1 MIEIIAY
8 LYAALG
14 SLSLG
19 YFVLRV
25 GWPDIRANS
34 PEYKLGLGMVMGFVF
49 VVMGFF
55 VSSIAAVVFHV
66 SNAFDFFL
74 PSVFFISIF
83 VTLFLRFKRTRS
95 SKTVVGVPINY
106 AKAKT
111 GKPLNKLVRQVKT
124 AGTVK
129 IAEAPGKGTIPKTG
143 VALSILSGFKKETRD
158 VSRGIFSVSGCF
170 FDSVKSYAKRFAL
183 HKGKKKKDASE
194 DDPGSETSGK
204 GKAGGKD
211 NGVNAENDKVN
222 VEELDNLI
230 KSDFK
235 KPPEESIPHTVKPI
249 DVEGLSKKLSEDRLR
264 EEKEQKKKKEK
275 LEKEELDEMALVIL
289 EELKEKSKS
298 KHKTPEERRMERQKR
313 SPQSQT
319 LSLQE
324 DDRQPAG
331 EGKLPEKEK
340 RARTRRPRRHGRRGQ
355 ESDSDSPAGKE
366 EDVSGV
372 KVDEAS
378 FDDLFSDSD
387 AGLETGNG
395 SSDEGLLGGTED
407 DSGADSGLFAE
418 GFGEDSFESIDALL
432 TGDIDLESISKE
444 SGDNF
449 ESQFVEMKKSP
460 TKKGCPNCGT
470 AGTRVVFC
478 SNCGSAMCSHCAV
491 GVDSEGEFATFTCPK
506 CREKTTVKKINERL
520 KL

>member
-19 YFVLRV
+19 YFVIRV

-66 SNAFDFFL
+66 PGAFDLFL

-83 VTLFLRFKRTRS
+83 VMLFLRFKRIRS

-111 GKPLNKLVRQVKT
+111 GKPLNKFVRQVKT
-124 AGTVK
+124 AKTVK
-129 IAEAPGKGTIPKTG
+129 IAETPGKGMIPKTG
-143 VALSILSGFKKETRD
+143 VALSILSGFKKEAKD

-194 DDPGSETSGK
+194 DDLGSAAFGW

-211 NGVNAENDKVN
+211 NSVNAENDKVN
-222 VEELDNLI
+222 VEELDDMI

-235 KPPEESIPHTVKPI
+235 KPPEDSIPHTVKPI
-249 DVEGLSKKLSEDRLR
+249 DIEGLSKKLSEDRLK
-264 EEKEQKKKKEK
+264 EEKEQKKKKAK

-289 EELKEKSKS
+289 EELKEKSKL

-313 SPQSQT
+313 LQSQT

-324 DDRQPAG
+324 SDRQPAG
-331 EGKLPEKEK
+331 EDKTAREEKH
-340 RARTRRPRRHGRRGQ
+340 ARSRRPKRHGRRGQ
-355 ESDSDSPAGKE
+355 ESDRDSPAGKE
-366 EDVSGV
+366 EEVSGV

-387 AGLETGNG
+387 TGLGTEKG

-418 GFGEDSFESIDALL
+418 RFGEDSFESIDSLL

-449 ESQFVEMKKSP
+449 ESQFVEMKKSSG
-460 TKKGCPNCGT
+460 KKGCPNCGS

-478 SNCGSAMCSHCAV
+478 SNCGSAMCSHCAD
-491 GVDSEGEFATFTCPK
+491 GVDSEGNFVTFTCPK
-506 CREKTTVKKINERL
+506 CREKTTVKKINEKL